1 MLMSEA
7 TEHRNGT
14 RVACVQI
21 LQPARFGR
29 NGETRRHR
37 QTNSRHLMQIC
48 AFAAEQRFLRA
59 SSVSMTVPE
68 IINITRRARSLRRGG
83 FARFESDRSSRALK
97 AFSKIS
103 FSFCGHNLQR
113 QRPLK

>member
-1 MLMSEA
+1 M
-7 TEHRNGT
+7 
-14 RVACVQI
+14 CVEI
-21 LQPARFGR
+21 SADFGVY
-29 NGETRRHR
+29 GESGRHR
-37 QTNSRHLMQIC
+37 QPDSRHLMEVC

-59 SSVSMTVPE
+59 SSVSVTVPE

-83 FARFESDRSSRALK
+83 FARFESERSSRALK

-103 FSFCGHNLQR
+103 FSFCSHNLQR